1 MTVTLEVFFKIY
13 LEFYC
18 IICILEHNNWC
29 SFHSFRE
36 LEEVSFQVALYS
48 IFTVKDLQYI
58 RNTFKALLII
68 LGWTSKATV
77 TII

>member
-1 MTVTLEVFFKIY
+1 MTVTLEIFLKIY

-36 LEEVSFQVALYS
+36 LEEVSFQVALY
-48 IFTVKDLQYI
+48 LHC
-58 RNTFKALLII
+58 
-68 LGWTSKATV
+68 
-77 TII
+77 